1 MLMQKSDYVYMIADN
16 IMVYQITLPAEL
28 QGNRLQVHLNKYD
41 EKYIKIIAGFDK
53 NFLEHFLIISRGNNQ
68 EDLAETLKKMEKI
81 SFMIGPTGNL
91 NYLASNQIQYILTKL
106 GSLKLN
112 EIKEGK
118 ISEIADEQLEKEF
131 GSSHST
137 SSALENQL
145 ASAAF
150 YLQQIG
156 YPHQEIQEKF
166 NEVKQDPSKVDA
178 LFTLPPKEI
187 YSMPPEIQ
195 RRNTP
200 PSRSQPSSRT
210 PQQPQTVERS
220 QATENAIDQHIQAIQ
235 HETTGERAKKVEEVM
250 QLIRAHVKENMNERY
265 ERVFRQMHPD
275 RLNKAL
281 KMLQTTKR
289 KSKRLNLYLEWFF
302 CSTLLSKIELKVE
315 HWQVSSQA
323 THGTTGVY
331 TAGLDFSRY
340 DNIIREFSDAKLM
353 KVINTARGILQNP
366 TKNAIQKLGQ
376 DLIASTG
383 HDEHLYFTD

>member
-1 MLMQKSDYVYMIADN
+1 MQKSDYVYMIADN
-16 IMVYQITLPAEL
+16 IMVYQITLPADL
-28 QGNRLQVHLNKYD
+28 QGNRLHVHLNKYD
-41 EKYIKIIAGFDK
+41 EKYLNIIAGFDK
-53 NFLEHFLIISRGNNQ
+53 NFLEHFLIISKGNNQ
-68 EDLAETLKKMEKI
+68 EELAETLKKMEKI

-106 GSLKLN
+106 GTLKLS

-131 GSSHST
+131 GSSYST

-150 YLQQIG
+150 YLQQLG
-156 YPHQEIQEKF
+156 YSRQEIQEKF

-178 LFTLPPKEI
+178 LFTSPPKEI
-187 YSMPPEIQ
+187 YNMPPEIQ
-195 RRNTP
+195 QQNRP
-200 PSRSQPSSRT
+200 PSRSQSSSST
-210 PQQPQTVERS
+210 PQQPQTVERN

-235 HETTGERAKKVEEVM
+235 HELTGERAKKVEEII
-250 QLIRAHVKENMNERY
+250 QLIKAHVRENMNERF

-289 KSKRLNLYLEWFF
+289 KSKRMNLYLEWFF

-323 THGTTGVY
+323 GHGTTGVY

-340 DNIIREFSDAKLM
+340 DNIIRDFPDSKLT
-353 KVINTARGILQNP
+353 KVINIARRILQNP

-376 DLIASTG
+376 DLLVTTG